1 MKRSTLATLASLAGY
16 SIFGFS
22 FLFSKL
28 ALDMTSPFVLLSVR
42 FLTAF
47 LVLNLLLLTKR
58 VSISLKNK
66 PVLPLLL
73 MGLVQPVIY
82 FICEA
87 YGIAMT
93 SSSFSGVM
101 IGLVPVAGLIF
112 GVLFLK
118 EKCTLFQ
125 VACTLEVMDEY
136 YEYLGEFLGTLCSVV
151 GVTLTTSGGMGT
163 FSLPG
168 FLLLLGA
175 VTSGALF
182 TVLSRSIAGHFS
194 AFERTYVMFALGSAV
209 FTAIAAV
216 ESRGNVAALAAP
228 LPSPAFWGAVL
239 YLAVVSSV
247 CAFLLINFSLNHIS
261 AGRSLIFSNF
271 TTVISVLAGI
281 FLMGDA
287 FSPIQLLGIAIITAS
302 VFGVSYQKEA

>member
-1 MKRSTLATLASLAGY
+1 MKTSTLATLASLAGY

-28 ALDMTSPFVLLSVR
+28 ALDLTTPFVLLSVR

-47 LVLNLLLLTKR
+47 LVLNLLLLTGR
-58 VSISLKNK
+58 VKLSLKGK

-87 YGIAMT
+87 FGISMT
-93 SSSFSGVM
+93 SSSFSGIM

-125 VACTLEVMDEY
+125 VIC
-136 YEYLGEFLGTLCSVV
+136 TLCSVV
-151 GVTLTTSGGMGT
+151 GVALTTSGGMGD

-168 FLLLLGA
+168 FLLLLSA

-182 TVLSRSIAGHFS
+182 TVLSRSIADRFS

-209 FTAIAAV
+209 FTAIAVV
-216 ESRGNVAALAAP
+216 ESRGHFSALTAP
-228 LPSPAFWGAVL
+228 LSSPLFWVAVL

-261 AGRSLIFSNF
+261 AGQSLIFSNF

-287 FSPIQLLGIAIITAS
+287 FSPVQLVGIAIITAS
-302 VFGVSYQKEA
+302 VFGVSYQKGK

>member
-125 VACTLEVMDEY
+125 VACTL
-136 YEYLGEFLGTLCSVV
+136 CSVV

-228 LPSPAFWGAVL
+228 LTSPAFWGAVL

-302 VFGVSYQKEA
+302 VFGVSWQKEKN

>member
-101 IGLVPVAGLIF
+101 IGLVPVVGLIF

-125 VACTLEVMDEY
+125 VAC
-136 YEYLGEFLGTLCSVV
+136 TLCSVV

-182 TVLSRSIAGHFS
+182 TVLSRSIADHFS

-228 LPSPAFWGAVL
+228 LTSPAFWGAVL

-302 VFGVSYQKEA
+302 VFGVSWQKEKN

>member
-93 SSSFSGVM
+93 SSSFSVLRM
-101 IGLVPVAGLIF
+101 ILMARSISFFVCSIRGSPD
-112 GVLFLK
+112 
-118 EKCTLFQ
+118 EE
-125 VACTLEVMDEY
+125 AC
-136 YEYLGEFLGTLCSVV
+136 
-151 GVTLTTSGGMGT
+151 
-163 FSLPG
+163 
-168 FLLLLGA
+168 
-175 VTSGALF
+175 ALF
-182 TVLSRSIAGHFS
+182 MMVLI
-194 AFERTYVMFALGSAV
+194 
-209 FTAIAAV
+209 
-216 ESRGNVAALAAP
+216 
-228 LPSPAFWGAVL
+228 LP
-239 YLAVVSSV
+239 
-247 CAFLLINFSLNHIS
+247 NFSI
-261 AGRSLIFSNF
+261 
-271 TTVISVLAGI
+271 V
-281 FLMGDA
+281 
-287 FSPIQLLGIAIITAS
+287 
-302 VFGVSYQKEA
+302 

>member
-66 PVLPLLL
+66 PVRPLLL

-125 VACTLEVMDEY
+125 VAC
-136 YEYLGEFLGTLCSVV
+136 TLCSVV

-228 LPSPAFWGAVL
+228 LASPAFWGAVL
-239 YLAVVSSV
+239 YLAVVSILPMILGNIIKIPTLSIGGTSIIIV
-247 CAFLLINFSLNHIS
+247 VGVALETVKALEAQMLMRHYKGFL
-261 AGRSLIFSNF
+261 
-271 TTVISVLAGI
+271 
-281 FLMGDA
+281 
-287 FSPIQLLGIAIITAS
+287 Q
-302 VFGVSYQKEA
+302 

>member
-125 VACTLEVMDEY
+125 VACTL
-136 YEYLGEFLGTLCSVV
+136 CSVV

-182 TVLSRSIAGHFS
+182 TVLSRSIADHFS

-228 LPSPAFWGAVL
+228 LTSPAFWGAVL

-302 VFGVSYQKEA
+302 VFGVSWQKEKN

>member
-28 ALDMTSPFVLLSVR
+28 ALDMTTPFVLLSVR

-58 VSISLKNK
+58 VSLSLKNK

-87 YGIAMT
+87 YGISMT

-101 IGLVPVAGLIF
+101 IGLVPVAGLIL
-112 GVLFLK
+112 GVLFLR
-118 EKCTLFQ
+118 EKCTLLQ
-125 VACTLEVMDEY
+125 AVL
-136 YEYLGEFLGTLCSVV
+136 TLCSVC
-151 GVTLTTSGGMGT
+151 GVALTTSGGMGEV
-163 FSLPG
+163 SLPG

-175 VTSGALF
+175 VISGALF
-182 TVLSRSIAGHFS
+182 TVLSRSISGHFS
-194 AFERTYVMFALGSAV
+194 AFERTYVMFALGSVV

-216 ESRGNVAALAAP
+216 ESRGNTAALANVLTSP
-228 LPSPAFWGAVL
+228 LFWGAVL

-247 CAFLLINFSLNHIS
+247 CAFLLINFSLSHIS

-281 FLMGDA
+281 FLMGDT
-287 FSPIQLLGIAIITAS
+287 FSPLQLLGMAIITVS
-302 VFGVSYQKEA
+302 VFGVSWQKEA

>member
-1 MKRSTLATLASLAGY
+1 MKTSTLATLASLAGY

-28 ALDMTSPFVLLSVR
+28 ALDMTAPFVLLAVR

-47 LVLNLLLLTKR
+47 LVLNLLLLTGR
-58 VSISLKNK
+58 VKISLKNK

-101 IGLVPVAGLIF
+101 IGLVPVAGLVF
-112 GVLFLK
+112 GVLFLR
-118 EKCTLFQ
+118 EKCTVFQ
-125 VACTLEVMDEY
+125 VIC
-136 YEYLGEFLGTLCSVV
+136 TLCSVV
-151 GVTLTTSGGMGT
+151 GVALTTGGGMGE

-182 TVLSRSIAGHFS
+182 TVLSRSIADHFS
-194 AFERTYVMFALGSAV
+194 SFERTYVMFALGSAV

-216 ESRGNVAALAAP
+216 ESRGNMAALAAP
-228 LPSPAFWGAVL
+228 LTSPAFWGAVL

-271 TTVISVLAGI
+271 TSVISVLAGI
-281 FLMGDA
+281 FIMGDT
-287 FSPIQLLGIAIITAS
+287 FSPIQLMGIVIITAS
-302 VFGVSYQKEA
+302 VFGVSWQKDA